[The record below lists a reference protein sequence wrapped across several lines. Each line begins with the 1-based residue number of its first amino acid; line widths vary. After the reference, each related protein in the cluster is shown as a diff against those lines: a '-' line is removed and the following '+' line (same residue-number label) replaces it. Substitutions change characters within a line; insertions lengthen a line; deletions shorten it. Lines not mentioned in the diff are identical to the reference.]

1 MVRILSVFV
10 GFTLKGDSK
19 RLKPVVD
26 IDSPAS
32 FHIELKKP
40 GCVRVLYSDCVPLW
54 QLVPISLI
62 RVIIGRPIGC
72 GVFREIMQE
81 VATRPNESG
90 EDSSLDAWI

>member
-1 MVRILSVFV
+1 MVHILNVFV

-32 FHIELKKP
+32 FQIELKKP
-40 GCVRVLYSDCVPLW
+40 GCVRVVYSDCIPLW
-54 QLVPISLI
+54 QLVSGCP
-62 RVIIGRPIGC
+62 IGR